1 MLYVET
7 AQLVGKPDKFT
18 PRWLTAANSTCY
30 AAAMETSTATIS
42 VLQVTAIHAGRVLA
56 LADVELI
63 LDGVS
68 LVIHGVQVRADASK
82 TEITLPNYRAPDG
95 SWRTAV
101 TLPDE
106 VRGPMGD
113 AVIAAAMEIGI
124 LMEKAAV
131 V

>member
-1 MLYVET
+1 
-7 AQLVGKPDKFT
+7 
-18 PRWLTAANSTCY
+18 
-30 AAAMETSTATIS
+30 METSTATIS
-42 VLQVTAIHAGRVLA
+42 VLQVTPIHAGRVLA

-95 SWRTAV
+95 SWKTAV

-106 VRGPMGD
+106 VRGPMAD
-113 AVIAAAMEIGI
+113 VVIAAAMEAG
-124 LMEKAAV
+124 LLVENSTV

>member
-1 MLYVET
+1 
-7 AQLVGKPDKFT
+7 
-18 PRWLTAANSTCY
+18 
-30 AAAMETSTATIS
+30 METSTATINVLNITS
-42 VLQVTAIHAGRVLA
+42 VHAGRLLA
-56 LADVELI
+56 LADVELLI
-63 LDGVS
+63 DGVAIV
-68 LVIHGVQVRADASK
+68 LHGVQVRADGSK

-101 TLPDE
+101 TLPEE

-113 AVIAAAMEIGI
+113 AVMAAGLEAGL